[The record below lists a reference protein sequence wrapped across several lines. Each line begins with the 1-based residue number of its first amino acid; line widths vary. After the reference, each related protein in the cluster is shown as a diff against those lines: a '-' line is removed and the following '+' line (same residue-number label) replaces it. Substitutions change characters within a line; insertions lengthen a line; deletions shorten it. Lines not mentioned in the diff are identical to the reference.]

1 MELCNW
7 NTAPSSTYV
16 SGVEYNFDVYA
27 NTIWIYNIP
36 GNSGNILSKSF
47 KVLITYEE

>member
-1 MELCNW
+1 MEMCNW

-36 GNSGNILSKSF
+36 GNSGNILSKPF